1 MATFKAFKPEAMERI
16 ARSMGHTGDMN
27 QFENFLMANPDKS
40 NMMQNYNARAMQM
53 ARGGVVKKMQE
64 GGAIDVNDPNYNPA
78 AGPKQDLGVDPK
90 DSVGGPQD
98 IELDSDKKLDKD
110 KKQSNIMDYTG
121 DQITNPV
128 APVGGTVDATKIEVK
143 DDQTIDDGTG
153 QVGDAP
159 KVDAKT
165 GDTTT
170 VTTTPTVEAE
180 TYDATKVGDAP
191 EAEAAKTEITADMLV
206 KAAQGKMSAEEAQTY
221 VDAIKAG
228 QATVNKEATVQG
240 QLEKLSAQAE
250 DGQIPSYATAAVR
263 SAMSAMAAR
272 GLGAST
278 MASGAVFNAILESQL
293 PIAQADANTFA
304 QYGLANATNAQQAT
318 LAKAAALSSLN
329 LANLNNRQQAA
340 VENSK
345 RFLQVDLANLETK
358 QQTIL
363 FNAKA
368 QQDFMLSDQAADN
381 ASKQFN
387 ATSKMQTDQ
396 FMANLSKSIAEFNA
410 SQKNAMTQFNTGEI
424 NSTAKFNSQMQNQRD
439 QFNAQNKL
447 VIEQFNAQWRQ
458 NVATTDTAAT
468 NQANQFN
475 ATALLGISN
484 TAYTNMWSHMS
495 DMMEWA
501 WTSGENEQD
510 RITELSI
517 AEISAKIEK
526 YKADLNLSEAQS
538 IGLGSLF
545 GEILTNPLA
554 GTMLGSVF
562 PSLGVKSAAQLK
574 AANIVSG
581 GD

>member
-1 MATFKAFKPEAMERI
+1 MATFKAFKPEAMQRI

-27 QFENFLMANPDKS
+27 QFENFLMANPEKS
-40 NMMQNYNARAMQM
+40 NMMQNYNAKAMQM
-53 ARGGVVKKMQE
+53 AEGGVVKKMQE
-64 GGAIDVNDPNYNPA
+64 GGDVEKETNPDDPPA
-78 AGPKQDLGVDPK
+78 TDTPATD
-90 DSVGGPQD
+90 
-98 IELDSDKKLDKD
+98 ENT
-110 KKQSNIMDYTG
+110 QSIMDYTG

-128 APVGGTVDATKIEVK
+128 APIGGTVDAEKIEVK
-143 DDQTIDDGTG
+143 DDQTVDEGTG

-159 KVDAKT
+159 KVETKT
-165 GDTTT
+165 GDTKEITE
-170 VTTTPTVEAE
+170 TPKVEAE
-180 TYDATKVGDAP
+180 TIDPTKVGDAP
-191 EAEAAKTEITADMLV
+191 KIDAVTTEITPEMLV
-206 KAAQGKMSAEEAQTY
+206 KAAQGKMSPEEAQAY
-221 VDAIKAG
+221 VDALKAG
-228 QATVNKEATVQG
+228 QATVTKEATVQG
-240 QLEKLSAQAE
+240 QLENLNAQAK

-272 GLGAST
+272 GLGASS

-358 QQTIL
+358 QQTAM

-381 ASKQFN
+381 AAKQFN

-410 SQKNAMTQFNTGEI
+410 SQQNAMTQFNTGEL
-424 NSTAKFNSQMQNQRD
+424 NSTAKFNAQMQNQRD

-517 AEISAKIEK
+517 AEINAKIEK
-526 YKADLNLSEAQS
+526 YKADLNLSATQS
-538 IGLGSLF
+538 AGLGKLF

-554 GTMLGSVF
+554 GSLLGGVF
-562 PSLGVKSAAQLK
+562 NIPYPPSGE
-574 AANIVSG
+574 
-581 GD
+581 

>member
-40 NMMQNYNARAMQM
+40 NMMRNYNARAMQM
-53 ARGGVVKKMQE
+53 AEGGVVKKMQE
-64 GGAIDVNDPNYNPA
+64 GGALLYGDKTPEQL
-78 AGPKQDLGVDPK
+78 KKDLEE
-90 DSVGGPQD
+90 GG
-98 IELDSDKKLDKD
+98 IE
-110 KKQSNIMDYTG
+110 
-121 DQITNPV
+121 
-128 APVGGTVDATKIEVK
+128 GGTIGDGTTPSQPQTQGNIFDDTIGNIKKPDAPEGTTLQPKKIGEK
-143 DDQTIDDGTG
+143 DDQIVDPTKG
-153 QVGDAP
+153 QVDEDKP
-159 KVDAKT
+159 PVDTKEGEAKT
-165 GDTTT
+165 ADD
-170 VTTTPTVEAE
+170 PREVEPE
-180 TYDATKVGDAP
+180 TYDPTKVGDAP
-191 EAEAAKTEITADMLV
+191 KAEAEQMTVTEEMKI
-206 KAAQGKMSAEEAQTY
+206 KAAQGTMSDEEKKAY
-221 VDAIKAG
+221 ADALIAG
-228 QATVNKEATVQG
+228 QAQVTKEATVMG

-272 GLGAST
+272 GLGASS

-358 QQTIL
+358 QQTAL

-381 ASKQFN
+381 AAKQFN
-387 ATSKMQTDQ
+387 ATAKMQTDQ

-410 SQKNAMTQFNTGEI
+410 AQQNAMTQFNTGEL
-424 NSTAKFNSQMQNQRD
+424 NSTAKFNAQMQNQRD

-458 NVATTDTAAT
+458 TVATTDTAAI

-484 TAYTNMWSHMS
+484 TAYANMWAHMS

-526 YKADLNLSEAQS
+526 YKADLNLTAAQS
-538 IGLGSLF
+538 AGLGTLF

-554 GTMLGSVF
+554 GSLLGNVF
-562 PSLGVKSAAQLK
+562 
-574 AANIVSG
+574 NIPYPPG
-581 GD
+581 

>member
-1 MATFKAFKPEAMERI
+1 MATFKAFKPEAMQRI

-27 QFENFLMANPDKS
+27 QFENFLMANPEKS
-40 NMMQNYNARAMQM
+40 NMMRNYNAKAMQM
-53 ARGGVVKKMQE
+53 AEGGVVKKMQE
-64 GGAIDVNDPNYNPA
+64 GGEVKE
-78 AGPKQDLGVDPK
+78 GDLEGVD
-90 DSVGGPQD
+90 GGP
-98 IELDSDKKLDKD
+98 ELTKPKPVNPPATDPPATDENT
-110 KKQSNIMDYTG
+110 QNIMDYTG

-128 APVGGTVDATKIEVK
+128 APIGGTVDAEKIEVK
-143 DDQTIDDGTG
+143 DDQTVDEGTG

-165 GDTTT
+165 GDTKEITDI
-170 VTTTPTVEAE
+170 PKVEAE
-180 TYDATKVGDAP
+180 TIDPTKVGDAP
-191 EAEAAKTEITADMLV
+191 KIDAVTTEITPEMLV
-206 KAAQGKMSAEEAQTY
+206 KAAQGKMSPEEAQAY
-221 VDAIKAG
+221 VDALKAG
-228 QATVNKEATVQG
+228 QATVTKEATVQG
-240 QLEKLSAQAE
+240 QLENLNAQAK

-358 QQTIL
+358 QQTAM

-381 ASKQFN
+381 AAKQFN

-410 SQKNAMTQFNTGEI
+410 SQQNAMTQFNTGEL
-424 NSTAKFNSQMQNQRD
+424 NSTAKFNAQMQNQRD

-495 DMMEWA
+495 DMMEFA

-517 AEISAKIEK
+517 AEINAKIEK
-526 YKADLNLSEAQS
+526 YKADLNLSATQS
-538 IGLGSLF
+538 AGLGKLF

-554 GTMLGSVF
+554 GSLLGGVF
-562 PSLGVKSAAQLK
+562 NIPYPPSGE
-574 AANIVSG
+574 
-581 GD
+581 